1 MSEVDCRGRSV
12 AWGQEL
18 TSGRQGDATLGTA
31 GYDVLIVGGSAAGNN
46 AAQSARRQYPDKTV
60 AVVRREPESIVP
72 WHLHRVLQPGYDVR
86 RQVLP
91 DVGYEKRGIDLIPG
105 EAVSLDRDGHT
116 VTLQDG
122 RGIGYERL
130 VLATGSEPVMPP
142 FPGCDRANVRP
153 VLKSLAYLEDL
164 ARTVEQA
171 GNVIILGGG
180 FTGMEFAD
188 ECVKRPGVPVT
199 VVEAL
204 ACCLYHAFD
213 EHLCRTA
220 ERTLTGC
227 GARIL
232 TATRVQA
239 GLVEGDRLTGVV
251 LSTGEQLPADVVLIG
266 AGARPLV
273 SLAREAG
280 LPLDP
285 LGAILVDETMR
296 TEDQRIFAAGDCA
309 AKTVFL
315 TGKPSAL
322 RTAGIAAA
330 EGRMAGANLFEVAS
344 TQSGTVQAYCTVL
357 CGVPFITVGLTQRY
371 AREEGIAV
379 VAGEASRPEED
390 SGVQARV
397 IFARET
403 HTLLGVQVVGLGDQR
418 AADTLAQWVRAPVT
432 PQRLLTADDLP
443 GTPVPELVLLLQEA
457 TQEAV
462 KAL

>member
-1 MSEVDCRGRSV
+1 MVP
-12 AWGQEL
+12 A
-18 TSGRQGDATLGTA
+18 LGTTQ
-31 GYDVLIVGGSAAGNN
+31 YDVLIVGGSAAGNS
-46 AAQSARRQYPDKTV
+46 AAQSARRQYPDKTI
-60 AVVRREPESIVP
+60 AVIRREPQSVVP

-91 DVGYEKRGIDLIPG
+91 DVGYEKKGIDLVLG
-105 EAVSLDRDGHT
+105 EAVSLDRDRHT
-116 VTLQDG
+116 VTLHDG
-122 RGIGYERL
+122 RRIGYDRL
-130 VLATGSEPVMPP
+130 VLATGSEPVVPP

-153 VLKSLAYLEDL
+153 VFKSLAYLEDL

-171 GNVIILGGG
+171 GNVVILGGG

-188 ECVKRPGVPVT
+188 ECVRRPGVRVT

-213 EHLCRTA
+213 EHLCRAA
-220 ERTLTGC
+220 ERTVTGC

-239 GLVEGDRLTGVV
+239 GVVEGELLTGVV
-251 LSTGEQLPADVVLIG
+251 LSTGEQVPADVVLIG

-285 LGAILVDETMR
+285 LGAIVVDEAKR
-296 TEDQRIFAAGDCA
+296 TADESIFCAGDCA
-309 AKTVFL
+309 AKTVFY
-315 TGKPSAL
+315 TGKPSPL

-330 EGRMAGANLFEVAS
+330 EGRIAGANLFEVAIR
-344 TQSGTVQAYCTVL
+344 QGGTVQAYCTVL
-357 CGVPFITVGLTQRY
+357 CGVPFITVGLTGRY

-379 VAGEASRPEED
+379 VAGEASRPGED
-390 SGVQARV
+390 AGMQMRV
-397 IFARET
+397 ILARET
-403 HTLLGVQVVGLGDQR
+403 HALLGVQVVGLGDQR
-418 AADTLAQWVRAPVT
+418 AADTLADWVRAAVT
-432 PQRLLTADDLP
+432 PQQLLTADDLP